1 MTTPK
6 KPKKAKALRSK
17 ATHNHGAGKPVIR
30 WMWKFPNG
38 SLGPLAFIN
47 KPRDSL
53 GRYVRVEIKEIG

>member
-1 MTTPK
+1 MKNPK
-6 KPKKAKALRSK
+6 KPKKA
-17 ATHNHGAGKPVIR
+17 KPVIR